1 MISLKH
7 IKNGCLVLR
16 KQSNSNFHLKIC
28 PVSLTSAPAALEKNR
43 NYSVILAGH
52 NMLEVRLKQKHQH
65 NRKHV
70 PE

>member
-28 PVSLTSAPAALEKNR
+28 PVSLTSAHAATC
-43 NYSVILAGH
+43 IQGW
-52 NMLEVRLKQKHQH
+52 LK
-65 NRKHV
+65 RDMSLV
-70 PE
+70 